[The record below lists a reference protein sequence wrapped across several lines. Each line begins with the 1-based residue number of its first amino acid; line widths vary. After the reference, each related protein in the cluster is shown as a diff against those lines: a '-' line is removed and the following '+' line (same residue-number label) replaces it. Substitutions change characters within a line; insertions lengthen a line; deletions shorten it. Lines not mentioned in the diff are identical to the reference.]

1 MYKRQWIPKTIKR
14 YRFFIA
20 KLFLSALFLVRMLAC
35 AFVCFFNWTNNFRYV
50 CIVPDTFYF
59 PRVIFHK
66 LGCSYSSQQF
76 PINLSTLEV
85 FHFEKEMGGMCI
97 VESVKV
103 FFFFIFNFPMK
114 TSNVYNGFHSKPE
127 TWKLLLALLL

>member
-35 AFVCFFNWTNNFRYV
+35 VFVCFFNWTNNFDILM

-85 FHFEKEMGGMCI
+85 FHF
-97 VESVKV
+97 VKKWV
-103 FFFFIFNFPMK
+103 VCVLSNLWNFFIFNFPMK